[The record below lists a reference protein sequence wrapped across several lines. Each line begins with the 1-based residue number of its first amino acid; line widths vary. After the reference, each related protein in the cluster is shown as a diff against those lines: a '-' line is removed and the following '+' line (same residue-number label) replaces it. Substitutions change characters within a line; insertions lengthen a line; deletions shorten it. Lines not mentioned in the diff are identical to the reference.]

1 MEYIFVLILAT
12 GLVAAALIF
21 VFING
26 FHDGCNVL
34 ATMISSGALS
44 PRYALVLGAG
54 SEFMGALL
62 LGRGVAKT
70 ISLGI
75 VNPNLVSIWVIFAG
89 LGGAISWNLITWWW
103 GLPSSSSQALIG
115 GLLGAALVELWVV
128 GGYGWEVIYCYK
140 VGLILLVLFI
150 SPVVGLSLGF
160 LFTKLIFFLSRE
172 ASPRIN
178 KFFRRLQILSSVF
191 IGLSHGSNDAP
202 KTMGVIVMS
211 LVILKLYHFPDN
223 NFIVPAWVVL
233 ACGVGIALGISR
245 GGWRIMRT
253 LGVKLYRIRP
263 VHGFGAQTAS
273 ALVIFL
279 SSLAGFPVSTTQIV
293 NSSVM
298 GAGAADRPKAVRWGV
313 IKEIFITW
321 GVTIPGAAGI
331 ATLFY
336 LLINSLL

>member
-12 GLVAAALIF
+12 GLVTAALIF

-128 GGYGWEVIYCYK
+128 GGYGWEVIYWYK

-150 SPVVGLSLGF
+150 SPVVGLSFGF

-223 NFIVPAWVVL
+223 NFMVPAWVVL

-298 GAGAADRPKAVRWGV
+298 GAGAADRPKAVRWEV